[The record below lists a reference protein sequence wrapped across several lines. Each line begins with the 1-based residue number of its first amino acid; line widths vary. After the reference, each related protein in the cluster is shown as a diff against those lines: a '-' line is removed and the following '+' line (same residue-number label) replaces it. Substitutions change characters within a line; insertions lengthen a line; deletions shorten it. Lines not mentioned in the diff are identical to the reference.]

1 MNPKTTLHL
10 IIHGSVQG
18 VFYRD
23 SMRREARRLAVT
35 GWVRNCADG
44 TVEAMVQGEASAVEA
59 ILHWARRGPP
69 HARVDHVDTEA
80 GDGDYTGFEILY

>member
-1 MNPKTTLHL
+1 
-10 IIHGSVQG
+10 
-18 VFYRD
+18 
-23 SMRREARRLAVT
+23 
-35 GWVRNCADG
+35 
-44 TVEAMVQGEASAVEA
+44 MVQGEASAVEA